1 VLEVRLSSEAG
12 STRGMTPPGGP
23 PRTLARMTGILTA
36 RPLPPRSKAFDLLLA
51 GGLTMF
57 FGFLSLAQARF
68 AGILALGMLVPLIWR
83 RTHPELVFFGVS
95 SVAVL
100 QWLIGANLM
109 AGNIGLLVA
118 LYAISVYGEVRFSR
132 IALGVGGLGVLMAVA
147 RYYDNADWRQQITM
161 MVALGALVFGVWAS
175 GERRRTRGLYVA
187 QLEERAAQL
196 ERNRDREAALAVSNE
211 RTRIAREIHDVVAH
225 GLSIMIVQADGG
237 LYAADASPVQAKKAL
252 ATIGDTG
259 RASLTEMRK
268 MLGLL
273 KQDTQPDLDPNQPRP
288 QPGISS
294 LPELIENVR
303 QAGLDVEYS
312 VSGQPRDLPALLGLT
327 AYRIVQEGLTNTLKH
342 AGPGARTCVALDY
355 GREMLTVVV
364 IDDGRGAAVAP
375 STDPGHGLVGMRQRA
390 SISGGTVNAGP
401 KAGGGYEVVAR
412 LPYDLPGGEQ

>member
-1 VLEVRLSSEAG
+1 
-12 STRGMTPPGGP
+12 MTNPADF
-23 PRTLARMTGILTA
+23 RTNLASMTGTSSGILA
-36 RPLPPRSKAFDLLLA
+36 PRRQVSPRSQAFDLLFA
-51 GGLTMF
+51 GALTMV
-57 FGFLSLAQARF
+57 FGLASLAQESY
-68 AGILALGMLVPLIWR
+68 AGVLGVGMLAPLVWR
-83 RTHPELVFFGVS
+83 RSRPELVFFAVS
-95 SVAVL
+95 AVAVL
-100 QWLIGANLM
+100 QWLSGTNLM
-109 AGNIGLLVA
+109 AGNVGLLVA
-118 LYAISVYGEVRFSR
+118 LYTISVYGEIKYSR
-132 IALGVGGLGVLMAVA
+132 AALAVGGLGVLMATS
-147 RYYDNADWRQQITM
+147 RYYTRSDWKQQITM
-161 MVALGALVFGVWAS
+161 MVALGALVFGVWAF

-196 ERNRDREAALAVSNE
+196 ERDRDREAKLAVSNE

-237 LYAADASPVQAKKAL
+237 LYAADASPEQAKKAL

-273 KQDTQPDLDPNQPRP
+273 KQDAQPDLDPDQPRP

-303 QAGLDVEYS
+303 QAGLS
-312 VSGQPRDLPALLGLT
+312 VDYQVTGTPRDLPALLGLT

-342 AGPGARTCVALDY
+342 AGPGALTSVHLDF

-364 IDDGRGAAVAP
+364 TDDGHGAGVAP
-375 STDPGHGLVGMRQRA
+375 SSDPGHGLLGMRQRA

-401 KAGGGYEVVAR
+401 KAGGGYEVIAK
-412 LPYDLPGGEQ
+412 LPYNLPNGGAQ

>member
-1 VLEVRLSSEAG
+1 
-12 STRGMTPPGGP
+12 
-23 PRTLARMTGILTA
+23 MTGILKA
-36 RPLPPRSKAFDLLLA
+36 RPVPASSKAFDLLLA

-57 FGFLSLAQARF
+57 FGFLSLAQTRW
-68 AGILALGMLVPLIWR
+68 AGLLGVAMLVPLVWR
-83 RTHPELVFFGVS
+83 RTHPEAVFFAVS

-100 QWLIGANLM
+100 QWLSGSHLM
-109 AGNIGLLVA
+109 AGNVGLLVA
-118 LYAISVYGEVRFSR
+118 LYAISVYGEVRYSR
-132 IALGVGGLGVLMAVA
+132 IALGVGGLGVLMATA
-147 RYYDNADWRQQITM
+147 RYYDSSDWRQQITM
-161 MVALGALVFGVWAS
+161 MVALGALVFGVWAI

-196 ERNRDREAALAVSNE
+196 ERDRDREAALAVSNE

-237 LYAADASPVQAKKAL
+237 LYAADASPEQAKKAL

-273 KQDTQPDLDPNQPRP
+273 KQDEQFELDPNQPRP
-288 QPGISS
+288 QPGVSS

-303 QAGLDVEYS
+303 DAGLTVDYQVTGE
-312 VSGQPRDLPALLGLT
+312 PRDLPALLGLT

-342 AGPGARTCVALDY
+342 AGPGARTSVALDF

-364 IDDGRGAAVAP
+364 ADDGRGAAVAP
-375 STDPGHGLVGMRQRA
+375 SSDPGHGLVGMRQRA

-401 KAGGGYEVVAR
+401 KAGGGYEVIAK
-412 LPYDLPGGEQ
+412 LPYNLPDNSRNLPDNRNLPSNGSNLPGHGGLPTGGVR

>member
-1 VLEVRLSSEAG
+1 
-12 STRGMTPPGGP
+12 
-23 PRTLARMTGILTA
+23 MTGTLSGILA
-36 RPLPPRSKAFDLLLA
+36 PRRQISPRSKLFDLLLA
-51 GGLTMF
+51 GALTLF
-57 FGFLSLAQARF
+57 FGLLSLAQVGIG
-68 AGILALGMLVPLIWR
+68 GILGVGMLAPLVWR
-83 RTHPELVFFGVS
+83 RSHPEQVFFFVS
-95 SVAVL
+95 GVAVL
-100 QWLIGANLM
+100 QWLSGTSLQG
-109 AGNIGLLVA
+109 GNVGLLVA
-118 LYAISVYGEVRFSR
+118 LYAISVYGEVKYSR
-132 IALGVGGLGVLMAVA
+132 IALAIGGLGVLMATA
-147 RYYDNADWRQQITM
+147 RYYTSSDWRQQITM
-161 MVALGALVFGVWAS
+161 MVAFGALVFGVWAF

-196 ERNRDREAALAVSNE
+196 ERDRDREAKLAVSAE

-237 LYAADASPVQAKKAL
+237 LYAADASPEQAKKAL

-273 KQDTQPDLDPNQPRP
+273 KQDTQPGLDPDQPRP

-303 QAGLDVEYS
+303 EAGLS
-312 VSGQPRDLPALLGLT
+312 VDYQVTGTPRDLPALLGLT

-342 AGPGARTCVALDY
+342 AGPGARTSVHLDF

-364 IDDGRGAAVAP
+364 SDDGRGGGVAP

-401 KAGGGYEVVAR
+401 KAGGGYEVIAK
-412 LPYDLPGGEQ
+412 LPYNLPNGGVQ